1 MRIMMLSFHGL
12 FLSYCIVQAKGV
24 YIYDDRGHAVL
35 DTDGM
40 NEFEPED
47 GSMLLVTSYL
57 GFKALYWLGLCGNLP
72 SIALFQNI

>member
-40 NEFEPED
+40 KMNWE
-47 GSMLLVTSYL
+47 VRCAYH
-57 GFKALYWLGLCGNLP
+57 
-72 SIALFQNI
+72 